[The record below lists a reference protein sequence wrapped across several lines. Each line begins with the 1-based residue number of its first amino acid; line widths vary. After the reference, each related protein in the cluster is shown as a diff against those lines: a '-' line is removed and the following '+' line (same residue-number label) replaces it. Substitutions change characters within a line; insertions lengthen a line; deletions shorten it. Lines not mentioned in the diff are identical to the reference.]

1 MFSKKNPKQTKIAV
15 KEHPPSI
22 VSADLE
28 IIGDLKSDG
37 DIQID
42 GKVDGDVISKNL
54 TISSTAVIRGS
65 IEAVEVVVAGEV
77 FGQIKAQKV
86 RLLKTSRITA
96 DIFQES
102 LAIEAGAYFEGH
114 CRHLNE
120 DKYSFAA
127 AGAQVT
133 LPPKRTVAKVD
144 ATVLKAG
151 AVK

>member
-15 KEHPPSI
+15 KEYPPSI

-54 TISSTAVIRGS
+54 TIGSTAIVRGS

-86 RLLKTSRITA
+86 RLPHKWRLLLVTP
-96 DIFQES
+96 
-102 LAIEAGAYFEGH
+102 LALSG
-114 CRHLNE
+114 
-120 DKYSFAA
+120 
-127 AGAQVT
+127 
-133 LPPKRTVAKVD
+133 PP
-144 ATVLKAG
+144 
-151 AVK
+151 